1 MMKQLRK
8 HKSVWPKTVDLDKET
23 MISISKLIAY
33 VMVGSTAHNNS
44 PPDMQRPS
52 IEKDAALVEK
62 WIWEGTKDVNE
73 ISES

>member
-1 MMKQLRK
+1 
-8 HKSVWPKTVDLDKET
+8 
-23 MISISKLIAY
+23 
-33 VMVGSTAHNNS
+33 MVGSTAHNNS

-62 WIWEGTKDVNE
+62 WIWEGTKDVSE